1 MGTFTAALI
10 QTRSGDD
17 PAANLATV
25 ERMVRQAVDAGADV
39 VLTPENVLLMSPNRQ
54 TTLAQARPEEEHEG
68 LARMARVAREAGIW
82 LLLGSIHV
90 RLDGDRLANR
100 SVLLD
105 PEGAIAARY
114 DKIHMFDVSLAGG
127 ESYRESATFRPGEQA
142 VLAATPWAVFGLTV
156 CYDVRFPALYR
167 ALAQAGA
174 AVLTVPSAFTRQTGH
189 AHWHSLLR
197 ARAIETGSWVLAPAQ
212 CGLCVPGRDTYGH
225 SLVVSPWGEM
235 VADGGEEPGIVMAQI
250 DTEAVAKARTAI
262 PSLTHDRPFAP
273 PVPVGWTESAPEGA
287 RLAN

>member
-1 MGTFTAALI
+1 
-10 QTRSGDD
+10 
-17 PAANLATV
+17 
-25 ERMVRQAVDAGADV
+25 
-39 VLTPENVLLMSPNRQ
+39 
-54 TTLAQARPEEEHEG
+54 
-68 LARMARVAREAGIW
+68 RVAREAGIW

-174 AVLTVPSAFTRQTGH
+174 AVLTVPSAFTRQTGQ

-212 CGLCVPGRDTYGH
+212 CGLCVPG
-225 SLVVSPWGEM
+225 
-235 VADGGEEPGIVMAQI
+235 
-250 DTEAVAKARTAI
+250 
-262 PSLTHDRPFAP
+262 
-273 PVPVGWTESAPEGA
+273 
-287 RLAN
+287 